1 MDNFSTPRYEGK
13 IETFDPCI
21 IDEHGNETAHDIVNQ
36 NNHENQI
43 VHSDNHANN
52 ETVNKLQEN
61 HESSIQMTSPSPNP
75 QQNLTLTP
83 VRLPA
88 ILDGD
93 FFSVIRVDNSNV
105 TVKCTHCL
113 KLLNGNLKSTG
124 NFLSHI
130 KRVHPFLI
138 ERIKCKSNQRKPAIA
153 YVDLSVDKYPEI
165 IKTKR
170 GYRKCYRTDE
180 NLMSNNDDSIDQS
193 MNNWSDEPAIKK
205 YKSSDH
211 ESPDM
216 NRFAQNNALLME
228 DEFDAIGRNVAVKLR
243 NMRID
248 QRIVAEKLL
257 NDVLFEGQLGT
268 LHRDSNIHV

>member
-1 MDNFSTPRYEGK
+1 MDNYSTPRYEGK

-43 VHSDNHANN
+43 VHSDNNASN

-61 HESSIQMTSPSPNP
+61 HESSIQMTSPSPNS

-130 KRVHPFLI
+130 KVI
-138 ERIKCKSNQRKPAIA
+138 
-153 YVDLSVDKYPEI
+153 
-165 IKTKR
+165 
-170 GYRKCYRTDE
+170 
-180 NLMSNNDDSIDQS
+180 
-193 MNNWSDEPAIKK
+193 
-205 YKSSDH
+205 
-211 ESPDM
+211 
-216 NRFAQNNALLME
+216 
-228 DEFDAIGRNVAVKLR
+228 
-243 NMRID
+243 
-248 QRIVAEKLL
+248 
-257 NDVLFEGQLGT
+257 
-268 LHRDSNIHV
+268 